1 MSVYSLHH
9 LTFIFSYIHIF
20 VPAESE
26 VQRPQHRQ
34 LMWIKFRSASV
45 LQRII
50 CHSALIRRHIL
61 KPDISTRFFCARV
74 HSSAIIDIAEGR
86 SVQQYSAN
94 VSDVA
99 VQTTDVYQVDAAVLT
114 NISTLLKSA
123 CQAGTVNDEEPQ
135 LQLYY
140 DEDGIP
146 RNPHLAMS
154 CDASSSEEQCT
165 FCSVIL

>member
-1 MSVYSLHH
+1 M
-9 LTFIFSYIHIF
+9 
-20 VPAESE
+20 
-26 VQRPQHRQ
+26 
-34 LMWIKFRSASV
+34 
-45 LQRII
+45 
-50 CHSALIRRHIL
+50 
-61 KPDISTRFFCARV
+61 
-74 HSSAIIDIAEGR
+74 
-86 SVQQYSAN
+86 
-94 VSDVA
+94 SDVA